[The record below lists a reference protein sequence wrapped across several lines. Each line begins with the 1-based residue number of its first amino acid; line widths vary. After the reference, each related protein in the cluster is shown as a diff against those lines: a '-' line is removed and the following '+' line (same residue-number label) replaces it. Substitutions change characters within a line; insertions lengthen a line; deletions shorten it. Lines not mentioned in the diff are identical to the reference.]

1 MSNQVDRRE
10 GNDEPPEPQAGGG
23 GHNGYAGHD
32 HHDGDDG
39 HDPRNGHD
47 GMRERFRMRLPSTL
61 PDDTER
67 VMTRVIDCAMAVHK
81 ALGPGFL
88 ESIYKKAM
96 SIELEKAR
104 LPFEREKPI
113 DVWYDGVALKGQ
125 RVDLIVAAV
134 VVVELKSVAR
144 FESIHEVQVV
154 SYLRT
159 TGLRAGLLINFQ
171 VPLLHR
177 GLRRIVL

>member
-1 MSNQVDRRE
+1 MSNVVDRRE
-10 GNDEPPEPQAGGG
+10 GNDEPPEPQAGGC

-39 HDPRNGHD
+39 HDPRNGYD

-125 RVDLIVAAV
+125 RVEI
-134 VVVELKSVAR
+134 
-144 FESIHEVQVV
+144 
-154 SYLRT
+154 
-159 TGLRAGLLINFQ
+159 GRASCRER
-171 VPLLHR
+171 V
-177 GLRRIVL
+177 